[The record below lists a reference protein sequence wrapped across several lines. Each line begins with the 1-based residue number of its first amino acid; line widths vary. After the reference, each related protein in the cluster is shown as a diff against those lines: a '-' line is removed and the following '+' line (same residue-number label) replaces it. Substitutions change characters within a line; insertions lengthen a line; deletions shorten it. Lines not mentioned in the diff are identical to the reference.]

1 MLLIESILFMF
12 SFFFPREIFDSLNI
26 CKICEVNHDKLTNR
40 KLFWDQLLRIWSSKE
55 ICATNFSVR
64 IYKFDSIF
72 WYKYKGK
79 EKSYLVLFCAVIVV
93 PGKNQKEK
101 MEIVA
106 ETWIKNTTYLLKFT
120 RLDQRRFNRCCWKPN
135 WKSLGGLESCQ
146 SVLNLQES
154 VAFFPK
160 WKKITFNYCMPKLN
174 IEFYCST
181 RVDELRCATVYVPI
195 LAA

>member
-40 KLFWDQLLRIWSSKE
+40 KLFYF
-55 ICATNFSVR
+55 CAYGHQKKFVR
-64 IYKFDSIF
+64 QILAYGSINLIQF
-72 WYKYKGK
+72 FGISIKGK
-79 EKSYLVLFCAVIVV
+79 KKSYLVLFCAVIVA
-93 PGKNQKEK
+93 PGKNQKER